1 MGGRRKERRTEP
13 PHRPHKGTHAHH
25 RHGHHRRERP
35 WEQPPVTM
43 EGAGH
48 QAARLQAGQG
58 RPEGPLDTPSPV
70 PQPLLRT
77 GLSPGQARPPSGVQ
91 PSKVHFSG
99 ADSPT
104 PVNPAGLGGFPP
116 PTPQVPS
123 SGPRGGGLP
132 PSCPRTCRSQPS
144 RGPARRQR
152 VSPEWSP
159 HPPASPGGH
168 RREGAGALPR
178 MTGLHLPEWGC
189 GPSRRPPVLGRRTPG
204 QSSGRP
210 GRGQGRRHPESR
222 SRHGLVAP
230 PATGRPGPV
239 GTLAPRPR

>member
-1 MGGRRKERRTEP
+1 MASLIQWWTPRPLSRSPCCEQASLPARPGPHQGCSPRRCIFLEP
-13 PHRPHKGTHAHH
+13 TPPPQSTLQA
-25 RHGHHRRERP
+25 
-35 WEQPPVTM
+35 WEAPLHQPPRC
-43 EGAGH
+43 H
-48 QAARLQAGQG
+48 L
-58 RPEGPLDTPSPV
+58 PGP
-70 PQPLLRT
+70 
-77 GLSPGQARPPSGVQ
+77 
-91 PSKVHFSG
+91 
-99 ADSPT
+99 
-104 PVNPAGLGGFPP
+104 
-116 PTPQVPS
+116 
-123 SGPRGGGLP
+123 GGGLP

-178 MTGLHLPEWGC
+178 VTGLHLPEWGC

-222 SRHGLVAP
+222 SRHGLAVP